1 MAAPMRPMRVPHSR
15 PTKIRIDTRASEG
28 GGRPWLLV
36 LLILIIFGGAIGTY
50 VYLHGLKKEP
60 PPEIE
65 EPPPKPVEQPKVPEP
80 PPEPEKPAE
89 PEPPPPPPKKTAMEL
104 KAEADAAQKEL
115 DEKIAAARKETVGK
129 ELPGF
134 AGAKFGERVKG
145 VPIGREK
152 LPGADGI
159 AAGGYGYKMR
169 GPKLKSA
176 FRSFGDQPIVWVT
189 PKTYQIYR
197 IEFSRA
203 LNRAIGPFSKDLNRA
218 PGTMPDP
225 DTTNLVA
232 SLAKKLHRDPFALD
246 PEKYPLG
253 RREYVFPFGS
263 TTLTVSEPGG
273 DMQLLVVE
281 NEGMFDQ
288 VRKESEEERKEEEEK
303 KRRMIEKQQIQA
315 KAEQERKAIAEK
327 VSEIADPI
335 ADEIF
340 PENYFD
346 QLLINIS
353 KALSIVQG
361 VAYTLNRAE
370 GKYQIISTYAYYTTD
385 TSRKFEI
392 GEGITG
398 QVAKDQRILLLNNVP
413 DNYIRIVSGLGQS
426 SPRNLIVIPIVY
438 DDETVAVL
446 ELASFETPTLNLKE
460 FFKDFNGKVSSKIAD
475 ILK

>member
-1 MAAPMRPMRVPHSR
+1 MAAPMRPMRVPHTR
-15 PTKIRIDTRASEG
+15 PTQIKIDSGSSDG
-28 GGRPWLLV
+28 GGGKPWLLV
-36 LLILIIFGGAIGTY
+36 LLILVIFGGAIGTY

-65 EPPPKPVEQPKVPEP
+65 EPPPKPVEQPKAPEP

-134 AGAKFGERVKG
+134 AGAKFGESVKG

-197 IEFSRA
+197 IEFSRP
-203 LNRAIGPFSKDLNRA
+203 LNRAIGPFSEERNYA

-288 VRKESEEERKEEEEK
+288 VRKESEEERKEDLAKEVKDKWLSSDKYPTGGAVKLGSIRLK
-303 KRRMIEKQQIQA
+303 KGTIRHFCGLAFGALPPYGAKVQRPAKGTCAFFIDYRKTKCRPFMNFEHGFAEIGRSNSAIVAVELHSDGAYDGLTDAEFFA
-315 KAEQERKAIAEK
+315 KARQTIEARYK
-327 VSEIADPI
+327 VQPRET
-335 ADEIF
+335 
-340 PENYFD
+340 
-346 QLLINIS
+346 
-353 KALSIVQG
+353 K
-361 VAYTLNRAE
+361 
-370 GKYQIISTYAYYTTD
+370 
-385 TSRKFEI
+385 
-392 GEGITG
+392 GEE
-398 QVAKDQRILLLNNVP
+398 P
-413 DNYIRIVSGLGQS
+413 
-426 SPRNLIVIPIVY
+426 
-438 DDETVAVL
+438 
-446 ELASFETPTLNLKE
+446 TPTLVYAVGDVDITLGPDASGGFRLRAENAVLK
-460 FFKDFNGKVSSKIAD
+460 A
-475 ILK
+475 LW